1 MGLNVEQERAVLCD
15 DNLLVLAP
23 PGSGKTGTL
32 VAKTK
37 HIIESGP
44 NTSVLLVTFTD
55 ASAKEA
61 RHRIAKMLSP
71 ILMERVLI
79 STFHT
84 HAIDQLRKAGK
95 LGKILSPYE
104 SSDMLKRS
112 LGDCGSTMDPMEAES
127 EIQAAKSTPDFT
139 GKESDFIAAYEAR
152 KVQHRAIDLQ
162 DVIREAVVG
171 MRSTDKDKHVPPLR
185 ATHVLCD
192 EFQDVDWNQLHWLL
206 CYHALGSKVTVV
218 GDDDQSVYGWRSSLG
233 YDAMNE
239 FITRVT
245 PTVINLEVNYRSKS
259 EILQSATCLIR
270 NNTKRM
276 DKIIVSQR
284 GPGGEVSTV
293 KAADKESEAAMVVD
307 AIIADAEAGGYELN
321 AIPNGR
327 WGIIARNN
335 RDLWLISA
343 ILRKENI
350 PFVKSSK
357 KDDAPWEIMTFCGML
372 ISIQTNDSIGL
383 RHTLNS
389 LGIHEKTLRAAHDK
403 MGDDF
408 YRVMDGEY
416 PDIDNVAIEE
426 RTPLKTFMRLC
437 SRWREMTALGQYGRV
452 IGAVGEWFVD
462 EIVRGDDTVAD
473 FKNFVKML
481 SGDSTRVVATGDGTV
496 ESGPRKSLRT
506 KTRGN
511 LQMRV
516 MNFFRQEDKKGTG
529 GVSLR
534 TMHGS
539 KGLEFDKVF
548 VAQCN
553 SGTIPSA
560 KSKSVDEER
569 RLFYVAM
576 TRARIQLTLS
586 SISTKG
592 PSLFL
597 AEIG

>member
-1 MGLNVEQERAVLCD
+1 MGLNVEQERAATCA

-37 HIIESGP
+37 YIIDKDINSR
-44 NTSVLLVTFTD
+44 VILVTFTD

-61 RHRIAKMLSP
+61 RHRISKMLGP
-71 ILMERVLI
+71 LQMERVAV
-79 STFHT
+79 STFHS

-104 SSDMLKRS
+104 SSDMLRRA
-112 LGDCGSTMDPMEAES
+112 LGDCGSTMDPMEAET
-127 EIQAAKSTPDFT
+127 ELQTAKSTPDFT
-139 GKESDFIAAYEAR
+139 GKEKDFIAAYEAR
-152 KVQHRAIDLQ
+152 KHQHRAIDLQ

-171 MRSTDKDKHVPPLR
+171 MRCTSKEGYIPPLK

-206 CYHALGSKVTVV
+206 CYHALGSTVTVV
-218 GDDDQSVYGWRSSLG
+218 GDDDQSVYGWRNSLG

-239 FITRVT
+239 FVTRVS

-259 EILQSATCLIR
+259 EILQSATRLIR

-276 DKIIVSQR
+276 DKVIVSQR
-284 GPGGEVSTV
+284 GTGGDVFQV
-293 KAADKESEAAMVVD
+293 KAADKEGEAAMVVD
-307 AIIADAEAGGYELN
+307 AIMADALAGGYELN

-335 RDLWLISA
+335 RDLWLIAA
-343 ILRKENI
+343 ILRKEEI

-357 KDDAPWEIMTFCGML
+357 KDDAPREIMTFCGML
-372 ISIQTNDSIGL
+372 ISIQTNDTLGL

-389 LGIHEKTLRAAHDK
+389 LGIQEKTLRAAHEK
-403 MGDDF
+403 MGDEF
-408 YRVMDGEY
+408 FRVMDGEF
-416 PDIDNVAIEE
+416 PDIEEIPIEE
-426 RTPLKTFMRLC
+426 RNPLKTFLRLC

-452 IGAVGEWFVD
+452 IGAVGEWFLD
-462 EIVRGDDTVAD
+462 EIVRGDDSIDD

-481 SGDSTRVVATGDGTV
+481 SGDSVRSSSLREHDT
-496 ESGPRKSLRT
+496 EHGPRRSLRT
-506 KTRGN
+506 KSRGN

-516 MNFFRQEDKKGTG
+516 MNFFRQEDKKGAG
-529 GVSLR
+529 GVSLY

-539 KGLEFDKVF
+539 KGLEFDRVF
-548 VAQCN
+548 IAQCN

-576 TRARIQLTLS
+576 TRGRLELTMS

-592 PSLFL
+592 PSPFL
-597 AEIG
+597 AEVG